1 MISRSKLFHELVKFP
16 THFKL
21 DNRIEK
27 YVDLS
32 DPVIKINKLLN
43 DFAAE
48 TKPFTHIKVKN
59 LINNFL
65 NLKQTYDNPFE
76 QSFYNQYSYST
87 YSQRLLTKRPIAFMA
102 RNDIHLLIDGTM
114 SSKSFDNLSESKDDV
129 YNIYDYISYDEMLIS
144 ALFSVAVPTYFINSG
159 SRRNE
164 GIRNMNFNEYTTY
177 GIYIGSVGCRFER
190 PGLMEWQ
197 HMLITSEQN
206 TYSNGYGQPPP
217 TSTTTTSS
225 STTTKESF
233 TYKQAMLSLWAE
245 FYSMPES
252 SFPTYDEVKRLETTL
267 PKSTFN
273 KQYISFTLPYSN
285 EEVYFNIHV
294 YKQRMRIVIESFLF
308 EANDRGKRHNK
319 QVYIR
324 AVGLGLGVW
333 AINKDIQTTLLL
345 QVYNDI
351 LNQHNFSHI
360 SDLEFLYF
368 TNDSTIQNEWIG
380 KMSEVARE
388 DIHIHFTNGNPADLI
403 PDDKLLVC
411 QYAWDGNSYP
421 GREAYTAEYTV
432 YLAYMCTMYV
442 CIYIRVYSVV
452 YVTYACSNTYM
463 YTPICLTVHVL
474 IYIIHTVSTYR

>member
-1 MISRSKLFHELVKFP
+1 MADIISRSKLFHELVKFP
-16 THFKL
+16 THLKL

-27 YVDLS
+27 YINLS
-32 DPVIKINKLLN
+32 DPIIKIDKLLD

-48 TKPFTHIKVKN
+48 TKPFTHIKVKD

-65 NLKQTYDNPFE
+65 NLKQTYGNLFE
-76 QSFYNQYSYST
+76 QSFYNQYSYLT
-87 YSQRLLTKRPIAFMA
+87 YSQRLLTKRPVVFMA
-102 RNDIHLLIDGTM
+102 QNDIHLLLDGTM
-114 SSKSFDNLSESKDDV
+114 SSKSFDNLSESKDNV

-197 HMLITSEQN
+197 HVLITSEQN
-206 TYSNGYGQPPP
+206 TYSNGYGHSP
-217 TSTTTTSS
+217 TSTTTSS
-225 STTTKESF
+225 STTTTTSP
-233 TYKQAMLSLWAE
+233 TYKQAMLNIWAE

-252 SFPTYDEVKRLETTL
+252 SFPTYAEVKRLETTV
-267 PKSTFN
+267 PTSTFN
-273 KQYISFTLPYSN
+273 KQYIPFTLPYSN
-285 EEVYFNIHV
+285 EEVYFNVYV

-308 EANDRGKRHNK
+308 EANNRGKTHNK

-351 LNQHNFSHI
+351 LNQHNFPHI

-368 TNDSTIQNEWIG
+368 TNDITIQNEWLGIV
-380 KMSEVARE
+380 SQVARE
-388 DIHIHFTNGNPADLI
+388 DIHIHFTNGNPADLM
-403 PDDKLLVC
+403 PEDKLLVC

-421 GREAYTAEYTV
+421 GKAE
-432 YLAYMCTMYV
+432 
-442 CIYIRVYSVV
+442 
-452 YVTYACSNTYM
+452 
-463 YTPICLTVHVL
+463 
-474 IYIIHTVSTYR
+474 HTLSI